1 MLFAIQRDA
10 SVPVKGS
17 LVYLVCDLMKLV
29 GPFGGH
35 SPCDHHAAVDEA
47 EFDLRGPSGD
57 TLQFTEHSEPPPHRA
72 ADPLVVSRPILQLDQ
87 LPGDVGTA
95 EHSRMRQR
103 QGVRR

>member
-35 SPCDHHAAVDEA
+35 CPCDHHAAVDEA

-57 TLQFTEHSEPPPHRA
+57 TLQFTEHSTASRLRIGRQIRLSYHGRYFSLINY
-72 ADPLVVSRPILQLDQ
+72 LV
-87 LPGDVGTA
+87 
-95 EHSRMRQR
+95 M
-103 QGVRR
+103 